1 MITNILYTTIL
12 SLVIIILL
20 HYFFNFFKDNLTV
33 PKIKDLVNI
42 PTEKYNTIYNK
53 INNSPA
59 PIKREN
65 KNQDIDMKNE
75 LKSYMKNLSSQID
88 STPIPSNNNQGNY
101 TSI

>member
-1 MITNILYTTIL
+1 
-12 SLVIIILL
+12 
-20 HYFFNFFKDNLTV
+20 FNFFKDNLTV

-53 INNSPA
+53 INNSTT